1 MEIFDPLAVA
11 ENLRDAGCG
20 EAAIAAF
27 LDALKQDRVADG
39 LQLLTIHRRDLLDA
53 LHKDQQQIDR
63 LDYLIY
69 QMTKT
74 ATTTREE
81 TIR

>member
-1 MEIFDPLAVA
+1 MEISNLLALA

-20 EAAIAAF
+20 EGTIAAF

-39 LQLLTIHRRDLLDA
+39 LQLLTIHRRGLLDA
-53 LHKDQQQIDR
+53 LHKEQQQIDR